1 MIRFNNL
8 KGVVLDIEG
17 TTCPLDFVVNSLFP
31 YARQALPEFIAEHR
45 QDPQLSALWEEVE
58 QAITAE
64 TAIDSPQEIADY
76 LQWLI
81 DQDRKFTPL
90 KDLQGLIWQQ
100 GYNSGSLVAPLFD
113 DVESA
118 LKTWHQQGLI
128 LAVYSSGSIA
138 AQQLLY
144 GNSIAGDLRGLF
156 TSWFDTRLGSKV
168 NSQSYIDL
176 AKHLAIPAAK
186 LLFIS
191 DAPDEL
197 KAAKNAGLQVCGSQR
212 PGNIQIINEASYKTI
227 KKFSELELTNAL
239 N

>member
-1 MIRFNNL
+1 M
-8 KGVVLDIEG
+8 
-17 TTCPLDFVVNSLFP
+17 
-31 YARQALPEFIAEHR
+31 
-45 QDPQLSALWEEVE
+45 
-58 QAITAE
+58 
-64 TAIDSPQEIADY
+64 
-76 LQWLI
+76 
-81 DQDRKFTPL
+81 
-90 KDLQGLIWQQ
+90 IWQQ

-128 LAVYSSGSIA
+128 LAVYSSGSVT

-176 AKHLAIPAAK
+176 AKQLAIPAAQ

-197 KAAKNAGLQVCGSQR
+197 KAAKNADLQVCGSQR
-212 PGNIQIINEASYKTI
+212 PGNIQIINADRYKII

>member
-31 YARQALPEFIAEHR
+31 YARQALPRFVAEHR
-45 QDPQLSALWEEVE
+45 QDPKLSALWEEVE

-64 TAIDSPQEIADY
+64 TATDAPQEIADY

-156 TSWFDTRLGSKV
+156 TSWFDSRLGSKV

-176 AKHLAIPAAK
+176 AKHLAIPAA
-186 LLFIS
+186 
-191 DAPDEL
+191 
-197 KAAKNAGLQVCGSQR
+197 
-212 PGNIQIINEASYKTI
+212 
-227 KKFSELELTNAL
+227 
-239 N
+239 